1 VPAAAR
7 RAGLAVGALS
17 GVGYA
22 ARPLTDSRID
32 RARTI
37 IEAEAAAVRQVAARL
52 GPSFTKA
59 LDLILQLRG
68 RVVTAGMGKAGFI
81 AQKISATMASTG
93 TPSIFLHPA
102 EAIHGDLGRVDAGDL
117 LLAFSKSGET
127 EELLV
132 MLPHVKAVGVPVLAI
147 TQVEDSTLGRHA
159 DLVLPLGRIDEAGPW
174 GLAPSASTTAMMA
187 LGDALALVVQE
198 GRRFGPDE
206 FARFHPGGD
215 LGRRLMKVREL
226 MRTGDRNPRVA
237 AGATVLEAMHVMT
250 RTPGR
255 PGATSIVDHG
265 GRLVGFF
272 TDGDLRRLMERCLAS
287 DRGRSID
294 ELMTSSIDHAMTKG
308 PRSIDGDT
316 FALEALALLHQHAI
330 DQLPVVD
337 GEGRLTG
344 LLDVQDLLNL
354 KIG

>member
-1 VPAAAR
+1 LNDP
-7 RAGLAVGALS
+7 
-17 GVGYA
+17 
-22 ARPLTDSRID
+22 RID
-32 RARTI
+32 RARGI

-52 GPSFTKA
+52 GEGFARA
-59 LDLILQLRG
+59 LDLILALRG

-132 MLPHVKAVGVPVLAI
+132 MLPHVKSVGVPVVAI

-174 GLAPSASTTAMMA
+174 GLAPSASTTAMLA

-198 GRRFGPDE
+198 GRRFGPE
-206 FARFHPGGD
+206 QFARFHPGGD

-226 MRTGDRNPRVA
+226 MRSGDRNPRVA
-237 AGATVLEAMHVMT
+237 SGASLLDAVHVMT

-255 PGATSIVDHG
+255 PGATSVVDG
-265 GRLVGFF
+265 DGKLLGFF
-272 TDGDLRRLMERCLAS
+272 TDGDSRRLWERAS
-287 DRGRSID
+287 GDRTRSIA
-294 ELMTSSIDHAMTKG
+294 ELMASPIDDAMTRN
-308 PRSIDGDT
+308 PRTIDADT

-330 DQLPVVD
+330 DQLPVVEAD
-337 GEGRLTG
+337 GRLIG

>member
-1 VPAAAR
+1 MDP
-7 RAGLAVGALS
+7 
-17 GVGYA
+17 
-22 ARPLTDSRID
+22 RIE
-32 RARTI
+32 RAREI
-37 IEAEAAAVRQVAARL
+37 VEREAAAVRQVAERL
-52 GPSFTKA
+52 GPTFLRA
-59 LDLILQLRG
+59 LDMILGLRG

-81 AQKISATMASTG
+81 AQKVSATLASTG

-127 EELLV
+127 QEVLV
-132 MLPHVKAVGVPVLAI
+132 MLPHVKAVGVPVVAI
-147 TQVEDSTLGRHA
+147 TQDAKSTLGRHA
-159 DLVLPLGRIDEAGPW
+159 ELVLELGRIDEAGPY
-174 GLAPSASTTAMMA
+174 GLAPSASTTAMLA

-198 GRRFGPDE
+198 GRRFGPDD

-226 MRTGDRNPRVA
+226 MRSGDRNPRITS
-237 AGATVLEAMHVMT
+237 GATVLEAIGVMT

-255 PGATSIVDHG
+255 PGATSVVDAHG
-265 GRLVGFF
+265 KLLGFF
-272 TDGDLRRLMERCLAS
+272 TDGDLRRLIEHGLTNPRE
-287 DRGRSID
+287 RSID
-294 ELMTSSIDHAMTKG
+294 EAMTRN
-308 PRSIDGDT
+308 PRSIDPET
-316 FALEALALLHQHAI
+316 FALEALALLHQYAI

-337 GEGRLTG
+337 DHGKLIG